1 MCSTVTKLPLNVLT
15 LNPKCVKVETLEGVA
30 LTVTGVAQVMV
41 SPDGAADMTG
51 FGGGD
56 HVVAEQP
63 EGQQA
68 NGQVDGTK
76 NLMLMKAVEQFS
88 GKGKRTQEHRCATD
102 VLASPTSAPFFFLF
116 LLSFFFL
123 PSPNVSTSPPTP
135 LPHSGPQASRC
146 LK

>member
-68 NGQVDGTK
+68 DGQVAGTK

-88 GKGKRTQEHRCATD
+88 GKSKGKRTQEPRARRGW
-102 VLASPTSAPFFFLF
+102 A
-116 LLSFFFL
+116 
-123 PSPNVSTSPPTP
+123 
-135 LPHSGPQASRC
+135 
-146 LK
+146 